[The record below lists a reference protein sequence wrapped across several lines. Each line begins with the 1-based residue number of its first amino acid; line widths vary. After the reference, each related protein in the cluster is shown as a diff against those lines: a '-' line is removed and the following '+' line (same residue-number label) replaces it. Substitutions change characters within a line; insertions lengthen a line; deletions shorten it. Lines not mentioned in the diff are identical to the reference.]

1 MTARAIDPHRAEQFA
16 ERVLGI
22 INDAMLTLMISVGH
36 RVRLFDRMAEQ
47 RPSTSAAIATAAGL
61 NERYVREWL
70 GAMVVGGIVEYQ
82 PDSRTYALPAEHA
95 AALTRAAGTDNIA
108 VQAQYVPLLAGV
120 EKQIVAC
127 FENGGGVP
135 YSEFGDFQTLMAEES
150 AQVLDAALLES
161 ILPLID
167 GMIDRLESGIDVA
180 DVGCGSGHAINL
192 MAERFRGS
200 RFVGYDFSEEG
211 IAAARAESA
220 ALGNTN
226 AEFQVM
232 DAAHLGGPPRFDFI
246 TTFDAIH
253 DQAHPDRVLAAI
265 AAMLR
270 PGGTYLC
277 VDIGAS
283 SRLEENTKHPL
294 GPLLYT
300 VSCMHCM
307 TVSLAYGGVGL
318 GTVWGEQKAI
328 EMIRAAGFDDPTVK
342 RVEGDVLN
350 NYYIATRSS

>member
-1 MTARAIDPHRAEQFA
+1 MGARRLDTRRAEQFS

-22 INDAMLTLMISVGH
+22 INDGMLSLMISVGH
-36 RVRLFDRMAEQ
+36 RVRLFDVMATLP
-47 RPSTSAAIATAAGL
+47 PSSSEAIAGAASL

-70 GAMVVGGIVEYQ
+70 GAMVVGGIVEYD
-82 PDSRTYALPAEHA
+82 PEGHRYVLPAEHA
-95 AALTRAAGTDNIA
+95 GALTRAAGTDNLA

-135 YSEFGDFQTLMAEES
+135 YSEFGDFQRLMAEES
-150 AQVLDAALLES
+150 AQVLDAVLFES
-161 ILPLID
+161 MLPLMD
-167 GMIDRLESGIDVA
+167 GMVGKLNTGIDVA

-192 MAERFRGS
+192 MAERFPRS
-200 RFVGYDFSEEG
+200 RFIGYDFSEEG
-211 IAAARAESA
+211 IAAARAESSA
-220 ALGNTN
+220 RGIGN
-226 AEFQVM
+226 AGFEVM
-232 DAAHLGGPPRFDFI
+232 DAAKLGGPARFDFI

-253 DQAHPDRVLAAI
+253 DQAHPDRVLEGI
-265 AAMLR
+265 AAMLH

-277 VDIGAS
+277 VDIAAS
-283 SRLEENTKHPL
+283 SRLEENMAHPL

-307 TVSLAYGGVGL
+307 TVSLAYDGEGL
-318 GTVWGEQKAI
+318 GAVWGEQKAL
-328 EMIRAAGFDDPTVK
+328 EMMRAAGFTDTKVK

-350 NYYIATRSS
+350 NYYVATKPA